1 MKNLLMVAALLI
13 LILFSSEDSFAKT
26 DLSISVTDIT
36 FSEEEPLEG
45 DEVRVF
51 ARVFNLGDTDVLG
64 FVVFLNNGKEMADPQ
79 PISLKVN
86 TYDDV
91 FIDWQVKAGT
101 YDIEAKIVS
110 TNLEDENPENNKA
123 LKKDF
128 FVDMDTD
135 KDGIGNTKDFDDD
148 NDGLTDK
155 EEIVL
160 GTDSLNSDTDGDGKS
175 DSEDVFPLNPNESRD
190 NDKDGIGDNADEDD
204 DNDGVL
210 DKEDDFSLDPDEWQD
225 TDKDGI
231 GDNADLDDDNDGLSD
246 EEELFTLG
254 TDPLNQDTDSDGL
267 SDKEEI
273 ELGTNPLD
281 PKKSQASAIG
291 SFRNLA
297 ESDEMFWVKVL
308 SLAGSLLVLI
318 VIFYLSKK
326 ARSR

>member
-1 MKNLLMVAALLI
+1 MEKSGLIILLCFSF
-13 LILFSSEDSFAKT
+13 LFGGAVFAKT

-36 FSEEEPLEG
+36 FSSEEPLEG
-45 DEVRVF
+45 DKVRVF

-91 FIDWQVKAGT
+91 FIDWQVEAGT
-101 YDIEAKIVS
+101 FDIEAKIVS
-110 TNLEDENPENNKA
+110 TNLEDENLGNDKA

-135 KDGIGNTKDFDDD
+135 KDGIGNTKDSDDD
-148 NDGLTDK
+148 NDGLPDK
-155 EEIVL
+155 EELVL
-160 GTDSLNSDTDGDGKS
+160 GTDSLKSDTDGDRV
-175 DSEDVFPLNPNESRD
+175 EDPEDPFPLDPEETKDSD
-190 NDKDGIGDNADEDD
+190 EDGIGDNADEDD

-210 DKEDDFSLDPDEWQD
+210 DKEDEFPFNPNEWQD
-225 TDKDGI
+225 TDKDGL
-231 GDNADLDDDNDGLSD
+231 GDNLDLDDDDDGLLD

-267 SDKEEI
+267 SDKEEV
-273 ELGTNPLD
+273 ELGTDPLD

-291 SFRNLA
+291 AFRNLI
-297 ESDEMFWVKVL
+297 ENDEMFWVKVL
-308 SLAGSLLVLI
+308 SLVGSLLVLMT
-318 VIFYLSKK
+318 VFYFSRK
-326 ARSR
+326 ARS

>member
-1 MKNLLMVAALLI
+1 MVLLVVWGLAF
-13 LILFSSEDSFAKT
+13 LFSLDSLAKT
-26 DLSISVTDIT
+26 DLSIAVTDIT
-36 FSEEEPLEG
+36 FSKEEPLEG
-45 DEVRVF
+45 DKVRVF

-91 FIDWQVKAGT
+91 FIDWQVESGT
-101 YDIEAKIVS
+101 FDIEAKIVS
-110 TNLEDENPENNKA
+110 TNLKDENSENDRA

-128 FVDMDTD
+128 FVDIDTD
-135 KDGIGNTKDFDDD
+135 RDGIGNTKDSDDD
-148 NDGLTDK
+148 NDGLSDK
-155 EEIVL
+155 EEIIL
-160 GTDSLNSDTDGDGKS
+160 GTDSLKSDTDGDKVD
-175 DSEDVFPLNPNESRD
+175 DSVDPFPLDPKETKDS
-190 NDKDGIGDNADEDD
+190 DKDGVGDNADEDD

-210 DKEDDFSLDPDEWQD
+210 DEEDDFPLDPDEWQD
-225 TDKDGI
+225 TDEDGV
-231 GDNADLDDDNDGLSD
+231 GDNLDMDDDNDGLLD
-246 EEELFTLG
+246 EEELFVLG

-291 SFRNLA
+291 AFRNLA
-297 ESDEMFWVKVL
+297 ETDELFWVKVL

-318 VIFYLSKK
+318 IVFYLSRK
-326 ARSR
+326 ARGR